1 MISSLKKIVVATAA
15 ASSLLATAANAADIY
30 QGGVVVPSASGVT
43 FYGRNVQL
51 SKSGINL
58 NCNLSLDGDIAPDGS
73 GGANIQVTGGNV
85 TGGGLCG
92 TVNLTNFP
100 WTAHVDAAD
109 APVPPENTLVPVTFN
124 GITVQVP
131 LLGTCGP
138 GPVTAM
144 YNNGASVPN
153 TDASSFDFAAT
164 LNPGGCSITGKLS
177 TQMPYS
183 TEDVDVY

>member
-30 QGGVVVPSASGVT
+30 QGGVAVPSATGVT
-43 FYGRNVQL
+43 FYGSGIQL
-51 SKSGINL
+51 TKGGINL
-58 NCNLSLDGDIAPDGS
+58 SCNVSLTGDISPDGS
-73 GGANIQVTGGNV
+73 GGADIEVTTGSV
-85 TGGGLCG
+85 SGGGLCG
-92 TVNLTNFP
+92 FVNLLNFP

-109 APVPPENTLVPVTFN
+109 APVPPENTQVPVTFS
-124 GITVQVP
+124 GITVDAYF
-131 LLGTCGP
+131 LGTCGP
-138 GPVTAM
+138 DSVTAM

-153 TDASSFDFAAT
+153 TDASSFTFAT
-164 LNPGGCSITGKLS
+164 TIDPDCSITGTLS

>member
-30 QGGVVVPSASGVT
+30 HGGVVVPSASGVT
-43 FYGRNVQL
+43 FSGTNIQL
-51 SKSGINL
+51 SKGSINL
-58 NCNLSLDGDIAPDGS
+58 NCNVSLTGDILPDGS
-73 GGANIQVTGGNV
+73 GGADIKVTGGSV

-92 TVNLTNFP
+92 FVNLQNFP

-124 GITVQVP
+124 GVTVQASF
-131 LLGTCGP
+131 LGTCGP
-138 GPVTAM
+138 DSVTAM

-153 TDASSFDFAAT
+153 TDASSFTFAT
-164 LNPGGCSITGKLS
+164 TIDPDCSITGTLS

>member
-1 MISSLKKIVVATAA
+1 MISSLKKMVIATAA
-15 ASSLLATAANAADIY
+15 ASSMLATAANAADIY
-30 QGGVVVPSASGVT
+30 QGGVAVPSASGVT
-43 FYGRNVQL
+43 FYGSNIL
-51 SKSGINL
+51 LTKGGINL
-58 NCNLSLDGDIAPDGS
+58 NCNVSLTGDISPDGS
-73 GGANIQVTGGNV
+73 GGADIEVTGGSV
-85 TGGGLCG
+85 TGGGFCG
-92 TVNLTNFP
+92 LVSLTNFP

-124 GITVQVP
+124 GITVQASF
-131 LLGTCGP
+131 LGTCGP
-138 GPVTAM
+138 GSVTAM

-164 LNPGGCSITGKLS
+164 LNPGNCSITGKLS